1 MKTLDS
7 ILDSNDL
14 EDFIKIVNGSLDKV
28 DGNLSI
34 VSIDGVQSGVMAECM
49 CTFDVVKIHCNIGHT
64 SDGFVVESE
73 TGSVFFNHKSDLE
86 LTANAVAGFLYI

>member
-1 MKTLDS
+1 MKTLND
-7 ILDSNDL
+7 IVDINDL
-14 EDFIKIVNGSLDKV
+14 EDFIKIVNRELGEV

-34 VSIDGVQSGVMAECM
+34 VSIDGVQSGVMAECV
-49 CTFDVVKIHCNIGHT
+49 CTFNAIEIHCNIGHT

-86 LTANAVAGFLYI
+86 STASAIAGSLYI